1 MDKDRSYQP
10 IKNKFV
16 LAPPDPLKP
25 VSLTPRLTVL
35 QEFAAAYA
43 SNFYEFLFNFFDKMP
58 QAVIL
63 ADRAGQVVVF
73 NRAAGTLLGYQ
84 PEEVVGHC
92 TLWDFCNGAANP
104 PAFQA
109 ALQKGLKFPDEEVE
123 MQARNTR
130 QGPFKA
136 LISGLYGQDGGLL
149 GATANLGSPAEIRAD
164 GPIPENP
171 AHKASISGLVSA
183 IAHEINNPLQTL
195 RTSLELGLDPRKTP
209 HRRKGYLQAADRE
222 ISRIART
229 ITLLQQFHPASG
241 SEKLPGDSDF
251 SVQAA
256 LDLLDQEIKH
266 KQNNQAK

>member
-10 IKNKFV
+10 IENKFV
-16 LAPPDPLKP
+16 LAPLDPLKP
-25 VSLTPRLTVL
+25 ASLNTRLAVL
-35 QEFAAAYA
+35 QEFAAACD
-43 SNFYEFLFNFFDKMP
+43 SNFGEFLFSFFDKMP
-58 QAVIL
+58 QALIL
-63 ADRAGQVVVF
+63 ADRTGQVVVF
-73 NRAAGTLLGYQ
+73 NRAAGILLGYQ
-84 PEEVVGHC
+84 PEEVVGRC
-92 TLWDFCNGAANP
+92 TLWDFCNGAATP

-109 ALQKGLKFPDEEVE
+109 ALQLGLQFPDEEVE
-123 MQARNTR
+123 MQARNAR

-149 GATANLGSPAEIRAD
+149 GATANLGSPAEIRAA
-164 GPIPENP
+164 GQLSENP
-171 AHKASISGLVSA
+171 ARQARISGLVSA

-209 HRRKGYLQAADRE
+209 HRRKGYLQAADQE

-229 ITLLQQFHPASG
+229 ISLLQQFHPASG
-241 SEKLPGDSDF
+241 SEKLPGDGDF

-266 KQNNQAK
+266 KNNN